1 MTYQELKDFCN
12 SLTPEQLQQKVYL
25 SIVDSHAEKVVSA
38 IVTKEDEYFD
48 HGDGLGTLEEI
59 KSESPDEWEDII
71 ADAQLCPKGTA
82 MLINE

>member
-1 MTYQELKDFCN
+1 MTYEQLKTFCN
-12 SLTPEQLQQKVYL
+12 SLTPEQLQQEVHL

-38 IVTKEDEYFD
+38 IVTKEDQYFD

-59 KSESPDEWEDII
+59 KAEYPDEWEDII
-71 ADAQLCPKGTA
+71 SDASLCPQGTV